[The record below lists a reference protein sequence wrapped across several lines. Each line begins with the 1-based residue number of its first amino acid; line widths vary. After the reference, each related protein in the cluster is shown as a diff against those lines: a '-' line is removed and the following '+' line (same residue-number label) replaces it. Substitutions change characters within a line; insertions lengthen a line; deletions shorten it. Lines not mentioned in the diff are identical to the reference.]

1 MPYGEGKKRRCLNKG
16 DDAHCGEVTQMR
28 NKVSAGEY
36 LAFLSAKYDVGP
48 SEFFEA
54 LTSAA
59 ESGLS
64 TCGTLSIESR
74 GAHQNKVVLL
84 IMNGAKVVAQFPVSK
99 EFLFEQNRSIKDLS
113 DTSMFRRRLINKN
126 NGPHSFQIRDLK
138 AGMKKVNV
146 KAKVLEIAKP
156 SLVFTRF
163 GNYASVANALISD
176 ETGSIKLCLWNEQ
189 ISSVSTGDTVQ
200 IENGSISTF
209 RGEKQL
215 RVGRKGAFHVV
226 DGSVTSL
233 EEVQR
238 P

>member
-1 MPYGEGKKRRCLNKG
+1 MPCGEGKKRCCLNKG
-16 DDAHCGEVTQMR
+16 NGAHRGEVALMR
-28 NKVSAGEY
+28 NKVSASEY

-48 SEFFEA
+48 SEFFDA
-54 LTSAA
+54 LISAA
-59 ESGLS
+59 ESGVS
-64 TCGTLSIESR
+64 TCGNLSIESR
-74 GAHQNKVVLL
+74 GTHQNKVVLL
-84 IMNGAKVVAQFPVSK
+84 ITNGTKVVAQFPVSK
-99 EFLFEQNRSIKDLS
+99 EFLFEQTRSIKGLS

-138 AGMKKVNV
+138 AGMKKVNI

-176 ETGSIKLCLWNEQ
+176 ETGSIKMCLWNEQ
-189 ISSVSTGDTVQ
+189 ISSVCTGDTVQ

-226 DGSVTSL
+226 DGSASSL
-233 EEVQR
+233 EEVQD

>member
-1 MPYGEGKKRRCLNKG
+1 MPSGEGETRHYLRKRDG
-16 DDAHCGEVTQMR
+16 AYCGEALMR

-48 SEFFEA
+48 SKFFEA

-59 ESGLS
+59 ESGES

-74 GAHQNKVVLL
+74 GTHRNKVVLL
-84 IMNGAKVVAQFPVSK
+84 ITNGAKVVAQFPVSK
-99 EFLFEQNRSIKDLS
+99 EFLVEQNRSIKDLS

-126 NGPHSFQIRDLK
+126 NGPQSFQIRDLK
-138 AGMKKVNV
+138 AGMKKVNL
-146 KAKVLEIAKP
+146 KAKILEIAKP

-176 ETGSIKLCLWNEQ
+176 ETGRIKLCLWNEQ
-189 ISSVSTGDTVQ
+189 INSIAIGDTVQ

-226 DGSVTSL
+226 EGSACSL
-233 EEVQR
+233 ENVQR

>member
-1 MPYGEGKKRRCLNKG
+1 MSSGEGEKRYGLSKR
-16 DDAHCGEVTQMR
+16 DDVYCGEVLMR

-48 SEFFEA
+48 SKFFEA

-59 ESGLS
+59 ESGES

-74 GAHQNKVVLL
+74 GTHRNKVVLL
-84 IMNGAKVVAQFPVSK
+84 ITNGAKVVAQFPVSK
-99 EFLFEQNRSIKDLS
+99 EFLFEQNKSIKDLS

-126 NGPHSFQIRDLK
+126 NGSHAFQIRDLK
-138 AGMKKVNV
+138 AGMKKVNL

-156 SLVFTRF
+156 NLVFTRF

-176 ETGSIKLCLWNEQ
+176 ETGQIKLCLWNEQ
-189 ISSVSTGDTVQ
+189 ISSLSTGDTVQ

-226 DGSVTSL
+226 EGTACSL
-233 EEVQR
+233 KNMQH

>member
-1 MPYGEGKKRRCLNKG
+1 MPSGEGKKHHCFNERN
-16 DDAHCGEVTQMR
+16 DAYYGVVVMR

-36 LAFLSAKYDVGP
+36 LAFLSAKYDVGVRK
-48 SEFFEA
+48 FFEA

-59 ESGLS
+59 ESGES
-64 TCGTLSIESR
+64 TCGNLSIASR
-74 GAHQNKVVLL
+74 GTHRNKIVLL
-84 IMNGAKVVAQFPVSK
+84 ITNGAKVVAQFPVSK
-99 EFLFEQNRSIKDLS
+99 EFLFEQNRSMKDLS
-113 DTSMFRRRLINKN
+113 ETSMFRRRLMNKDV
-126 NGPHSFQIRDLK
+126 GPHLFKIRDLK
-138 AGMKKVNV
+138 AGMKKVSL

-156 SLVFTRF
+156 NCVFTRF

-176 ETGSIKLCLWNEQ
+176 ETGRIKLCLWNEQ

-226 DGSVTSL
+226 EGSAYPIEDAQPS
-233 EEVQR
+233 
-238 P
+238 